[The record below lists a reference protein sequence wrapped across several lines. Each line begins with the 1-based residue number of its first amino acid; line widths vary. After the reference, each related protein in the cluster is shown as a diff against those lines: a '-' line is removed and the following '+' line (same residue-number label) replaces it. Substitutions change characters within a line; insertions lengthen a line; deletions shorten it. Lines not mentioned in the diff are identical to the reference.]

1 MFMNVKKAKIL
12 ALSITICF
20 LLIHIL
26 MLNVFLQCHI
36 APMAYFNIFSICFY
50 LAMLFVVYK
59 EWLPFFTL
67 TVYLEVVIHMTLA
80 VLLTGWNSGFQVTLI
95 GMNVLSF
102 YAEYT
107 GRALKI
113 KYLRVMP
120 LCLFGMAMYLG
131 SYIFL
136 HFNPAPYQLLP
147 KTEFILTILWG
158 VIVFS
163 INLFV
168 LQLLVI
174 IANSSE
180 EQLEYQLS
188 HDNLTGLPNRYY
200 LSEKIENIQKEKDE
214 YWLAIS
220 DIDNFK
226 NINDTYGHNCG
237 DYVLRTVGEILAAK
251 NVLCCRWGGE
261 EFLFVGRN
269 YENIPAPYY
278 YLDQIREEI
287 ENYPFEYKGKKIKVT
302 MTFGISTLSIGGSLD
317 AVLHD
322 ADEKLYAGKQNGK
335 NRVIHSIL
343 QAIRH

>member
-226 NINDTYGHNCG
+226 SINDTYGHNCG

-261 EFLFVGRN
+261 EFLFVIPDEELEKGRLFSDKIVTLISQQQFVKDDTTFSVTMTIGIC
-269 YENIPAPYY
+269 EGAPDDIIDKVISQADKR
-278 YLDQIREEI
+278 L
-287 ENYPFEYKGKKIKVT
+287 YKGKR
-302 MTFGISTLSIGGSLD
+302 
-317 AVLHD
+317 
-322 ADEKLYAGKQNGK
+322 NGK
-335 NRVIHSIL
+335 NHTEYTD
-343 QAIRH
+343 